1 MMLESNA
8 MMVAVKI
15 EPARLGCCG
24 VSAPKSLA
32 SLMTLGIEIPVIAV
46 CISGLHTIST
56 AIRQTNMS
64 IS

>member
-1 MMLESNA
+1 MLESNA

-32 SLMTLGIEIPVIAV
+32 SLMTLGIEIALLLYVF
-46 CISGLHTIST
+46 HTISNAT
-56 AIRQTNMS
+56 
-64 IS
+64 